1 MLLKH
6 GAKSPARLNGGTMP
20 AVDKLVFRIP
30 AIALL
35 AAGVAAICATPFA
48 FAAPGLQVI
57 YVLPVAFVV
66 WVVRN
71 RTTVDAEKLVARSTF
86 GKRVVPW
93 DDVKAIK
100 LADRSW
106 LSAVLSDETL
116 VRLPAVRTMHLASL
130 SAVSGGRIPDP
141 TPKADSSADAAAPVD
156 APAAEPAQADAPE
169 HEDAERTQ

>member
-1 MLLKH
+1 
-6 GAKSPARLNGGTMP
+6 MP

-57 YVLPVAFVV
+57 YLLPVAFVV

-86 GKRVVPW
+86 GKRVIPW

-106 LSAVLSDETL
+106 VSAVLSDDSL
-116 VRLPAVRTMHLASL
+116 VRLPAVRTMHMPSL
-130 SAVSGGRIPDP
+130 SSVSGGRIPDP
-141 TPKADSSADAAAPVD
+141 TPKPQAAPPASADSAPVD
-156 APAAEPAQADAPE
+156 APAKPSQPDAPE